1 MCGITGWFGT
11 LPAEPEEAAT
21 ALERM
26 VAALAHRGPDGRG
39 TLILGDAA
47 LGHTRLAII
56 DLDSGQ
62 QPMTDTQAAVSIVF
76 NGEIYNYRELRE
88 DLRAR
93 GLTFATN
100 SDTEVILKVY
110 RREGAAGFARLR
122 GMYAFA
128 IWDAEKRVGV
138 LARDP
143 LGIKPLFVAESRGGL
158 VFGSEAKAILA
169 RGDIKAHLD
178 ESALHL
184 LMNYRYLPGTCTLFR
199 GITQLAPGQ
208 VLVWQSTGSS
218 RIENIAALPAP
229 LGDTVSVL
237 SESVAAHL
245 IADVEVAAYL
255 SGGIDSAAVAALAT
269 PHCPRLRTFTV
280 ELGDDPM
287 EASNAAETASLLH
300 LHNEQLAVDGKA
312 AEMLPA
318 LIRHLEVPKVN
329 ALQVA
334 LLAKA
339 TRIQV
344 KVALSG
350 LGGDE
355 LFLGYN
361 LHRWLWHLARLAR
374 SVPRLLTQALGE
386 AAASLLR
393 VSPGAMW
400 SEPERASRALAAI
413 ADWPRVYGLMRNLW
427 DSPSL
432 RRQIYGPR
440 LLDSSLPDAWEDLRG
455 RWPDE
460 SQPVLAAT
468 RFEWREKM
476 VNDLLWNED
485 RCSMAVGLEVRVPFV
500 DGAVAAHVSAIPLTT
515 LMPDGRPK
523 GYIRR
528 QLAGILPPE
537 VMNRPKSGFQIDAP
551 SFFREH
557 LMELARELLCESTV
571 HRFGLFNPKFVR
583 RTLALPAVQRHRWH
597 YFILLLMLGT
607 HLWMM
612 TFEDSRATPH
622 QPAP

>member
-11 LPAEPEEAAT
+11 LSAQPAEAAA

-26 VAALAHRGPDGRG
+26 VQALAHRGPDGRG
-39 TLILGDAA
+39 SLILGDAA

-56 DLDSGQ
+56 DLHSGQ

-76 NGEIYNYRELRE
+76 NGEIYNYRELRD
-88 DLRAR
+88 DLIAR
-93 GLTFATN
+93 GFTCATN
-100 SDTEVILKVY
+100 SDTEVILKLY
-110 RREGAAGFARLR
+110 RCDGVAGFARLR

-128 IWDAEKRVGV
+128 IWDAEKRVGI

-143 LGIKPLFVAESRGGL
+143 LGIKPLFVVEGPDGL

-169 RGDIKAHLD
+169 RGDIKARLD
-178 ESALHL
+178 EPALHL
-184 LMNYRYLPGTCTLFR
+184 LMNYRYLPGKYTLFR
-199 GITQLAPGQ
+199 DITQLPPGQ
-208 VLVWQSTGSS
+208 VLMWRSTGSS
-218 RIENIAALPAP
+218 RIENIAPVPAP
-229 LGDTVSVL
+229 SGDTVSVL

-245 IADVEVAAYL
+245 IADVEVGAYL
-255 SGGIDSAAVAALAT
+255 SGGIDSAAVAALAR
-269 PHCPRLRTFTV
+269 PYCPRLRTFTV

-339 TRIQV
+339 TRSQV

-361 LHRWLWHLARLAR
+361 LHRWLWQLARLER
-374 SVPRLLTQALGE
+374 RVPRLVTQAIGE
-386 AAASLLR
+386 TAAGLLR
-393 VSPGAMW
+393 VSSKAMW
-400 SEPERASRALAAI
+400 SEPERASHALAAI
-413 ADWPRVYGLMRNLW
+413 PDWPRVYGLLRNLW
-427 DSPSL
+427 DSERL

-440 LLDSSLPDAWEDLRG
+440 LLDQSLPDAWEDLRG

-460 SQPVLAAT
+460 SEPVLAAA
-468 RFEWREKM
+468 RFERREKM

-500 DGAVAAHVSAIPLTT
+500 DGAVAAHVSNLPLTT
-515 LMPDGRPK
+515 LMPAGRPK
-523 GYIRR
+523 GYLRS
-528 QLAGILPPE
+528 QLAGILPPA

-557 LMELARELLCESTV
+557 LMGLARELLCESTV

-583 RTLALPAVQRHRWH
+583 WTLALPAAQRHRWH

-607 HLWMM
+607 HMWMM
-612 TFEDSRATPH
+612 TFEDSGTTPH